1 MKKEK
6 ISGVYFNEHP
16 ARLYPNGQFASH
28 FIGYTK
34 AANPDDDKEGLVGAM
49 GLEQTYND
57 ILSGTD
63 GRVYFEK
70 DIYGNA
76 LPELWRKR
84 KSSGWSRYLHDAR

>member
-1 MKKEK
+1 MKKKK

-49 GLEQTYND
+49 GLEQAYND

-76 LPELWRKR
+76 LPGTVAEEKKQWMVKIFTQR
-84 KSSGWSRYLHDAR
+84 